1 MHFFGGHAF
10 EEGVQQKHLARVQAS
25 VPAVQ
30 SMQVIHCYLVSLHSE
45 LAPEASG
52 QLIKLIRTRSPQQPI
67 DDCQGEGVILPQ
79 PGHFSA
85 WSYQA
90 TKLAHDIGLKAVK
103 RIERGFYFQC
113 CADAPLSESQLTAI
127 VDVFSKKD
135 AHRVADVPAALAQVM
150 TSIAQPEGT
159 SSAGHALLPH
169 RAALLNAAWK
179 VNGISQEQ
187 TLSELLTTATDN
199 HSVLTRYPDFGAVM
213 RGRETAV
220 YHIDPESSCYRRH
233 QADRHV
239 TFQLASSADHALS
252 CGLGEIGR
260 GHRVNALFFGILGN
274 DPSMQYCQQS
284 YGQGVP
290 VVSGFWRTDYPVKAL
305 SISGVCGTVQPSH
318 MALGSVPSLV
328 YALLDKYESV
338 RGIQNVIEHCVEQ
351 GERNPIREIRC
362 TQSEQWV
369 LCIDAAHQGLFERL
383 AAREGCC
390 YQWVQDFAH
399 TETMQTL
406 PVFAVPSA
414 QQTERLS
421 EIPSELDLLAAAKQ
435 VLSLPA
441 IADKSFLLKHLD
453 RSVGGLVARDAMV
466 GHWQI
471 PVADVGVTLTDF
483 LGKAG
488 QAMAAGEKAPLSVL
502 NVAAA
507 TRMAIG
513 EALTNLAAAA
523 LPDTTDISLQL
534 TLCAAADPQDAAA
547 FQVASFAK
555 AFVQELGMSVGAI
568 HHAPCEATTHQ
579 NAAPFFVVN
588 AVANIAK
595 ARDVVEPRLQQ
606 HVGLTHVALI
616 DLGLGAMR
624 LGGSALTQV
633 QSLSN
638 SDTPDIEAD
647 TLQRFLG
654 LMGELHQRR
663 MMLAYHDRSDGGLIT
678 TLAELMFASRVGLDI
693 HLDTLDAGVA
703 SALFCEELGAVIQV
717 RDEDLVEVLDLG
729 EHFQLPV
736 HVIGNVAEHQ
746 NLAISHDDQEIFCCS
761 RAELQRSWAE
771 YGYRIAAQKG
781 NADVA
786 RREFDA
792 ILDEDDPGLT
802 AQLTFDVNEDIAASF
817 LNVGVKPQVAILR
830 QQDSLGE
837 SAMAAA
843 FDLAGFECV
852 DVHMN
857 ALRDQDMTLDGFK
870 GLAMSG
876 AFSYGDVFGAG
887 RAWAKSIAL
896 QEGLCAQFHDF
907 FHRRDTFTLGIAN
920 GAQVLTYLKHLI
932 PGASMWPNFVRN
944 RSQRFEARLDMVQ
957 MNASPCIFTQG
968 MEGSWLPVVVAHA
981 SGQAQFELPESQV
994 LLQGHQQVVMQYIDH
1009 HGEVTDQYPLN
1020 PDGSIAGIN
1029 AVTNEDGRILALMP
1043 HIDRCFLR
1051 AQFSWAPQEWDRFSP
1066 WMRIFRNARVW
1077 VG

>member
-52 QLIKLIRTRSPQQPI
+52 QLIKLIRTRAPQQPLEKS
-67 DDCQGEGVILPQ
+67 QGEGVILPQ
-79 PGHFSA
+79 PGQFSA

-103 RIERGFYFQC
+103 RIERGLYFQC
-113 CADAPLSESQLTAI
+113 CADAPLSESQLAAI
-127 VDVFSKKD
+127 ADVLAQKD
-135 AHRVADVPAALAQVM
+135 AHCVAGVSAALAQVVALV
-150 TSIAQPEGT
+150 TPTEDA
-159 SSAGHALLPH
+159 SATHALLPH
-169 RAALLNAAWK
+169 RAALLNASWEVDGTA
-179 VNGISQEQ
+179 QEH
-187 TLSELLTTATDN
+187 TLSQLLTTATDN
-199 HSVLTRYPDFGAVM
+199 QTVLARYPDFGAVM

-239 TFQLASSADHALS
+239 TFQLASSADHDLS
-252 CGLGEIGR
+252 YGLGEIGR
-260 GHRVNALFFGILGN
+260 GHRVNALFFGILGD
-274 DPSMQYCQQS
+274 DPSMRYCQQS

-290 VVSGFWRTDYPVKAL
+290 VVSGFWRTDYPVSAL

-318 MALGSVPSLV
+318 MALGSVPRLM
-328 YALLDKYESV
+328 YALLDKNESA
-338 RGIQNVIEHCVEQ
+338 RSIQNVIEHCTEQ
-351 GERNPIREIRC
+351 GERNPIREIRF
-362 TQSEQWV
+362 TQSARWV

-390 YQWVQDFAH
+390 YQWQQDFAH
-399 TETMQTL
+399 TETMQTF
-406 PVFAVPSA
+406 PAYSVSSMPQQIGTSSEAPMAV
-414 QQTERLS
+414 
-421 EIPSELDLLAAAKQ
+421 DLLAAAKQ

-488 QAMAAGEKAPLSVL
+488 QAMAAGEKAPLATL
-502 NVAAA
+502 NAAAA
-507 TRMAIG
+507 TRMAVG

-523 LPDTTDISLQL
+523 LPEAADISLQL
-534 TLCAAADPQDAAA
+534 TLCAAENPQDAQT
-547 FQVASFAK
+547 FEVASAAK
-555 AFVQELGMSVGAI
+555 AFVQELDMPVGAL
-568 HHAPCEATTHQ
+568 HHAPCDASADQ
-579 NAAPFFVVN
+579 NIAPFFVVN

-606 HVGLTHVALI
+606 HVGLTHVVFI
-616 DLGLGAMR
+616 DLGLGQRR
-624 LGGSALTQV
+624 LGGSALAQV

-638 SDTPDIEAD
+638 SDTPDVDAD
-647 TLQRFLG
+647 TLLRFLK
-654 LMGELHQRR
+654 LMQELHQHR

-693 HLDTLDAGVA
+693 HLDTLDADVA

-717 RDEDLVEVLDLG
+717 RDDDLVEVLDLG
-729 EHFQLPV
+729 EHFQLPL
-736 HVIGNVAEHQ
+736 HVIGTVAEHQ
-746 NLAISHDDQEIFCCS
+746 DLAVSHDDQEIFRCS
-761 RAELQRSWAE
+761 RAELQCSWAE

-781 NADVA
+781 NAEVA
-786 RREFDA
+786 QREFDA
-792 ILDEDDPGLT
+792 ISDEDDPGLT
-802 AQLTFDVNEDIAASF
+802 AQLTFDVNEDIAAPF
-817 LNVGVKPQVAILR
+817 VNVGAKPHVAIVR

-857 ALRDQDMTLDGFK
+857 ALRDQEITLDGFK

-887 RAWAKSIAL
+887 RAWAKTIAL

-907 FHRRDTFTLGIAN
+907 FHRSDTFTLGIAN

-981 SGQAQFELPESQV
+981 SGQAQFDLSESQA

-1009 HGEVTDQYPLN
+1009 HGGVTDHYPLN

-1029 AVTNEDGRILALMP
+1029 AVTNDDGRVLALMP